1 MWPPRRA
8 HRYPL
13 ALPVRYRRRE
23 RGTWSDGLTRNISD
37 SGVLFAPAGPTL
49 VAGTV
54 LQFTIRLPA
63 AAPRRGATIRC
74 IGRVVRVTEG
84 ECGTPTVM
92 AVTIDKSRLAQ
103 TQE

>member
-1 MWPPRRA
+1 
-8 HRYPL
+8 
-13 ALPVRYRRRE
+13 
-23 RGTWSDGLTRNISD
+23 
-37 SGVLFAPAGPTL
+37 
-49 VAGTV
+49 
-54 LQFTIRLPA
+54 LPA
-63 AAPRRGATIRC
+63 AAPRGGATIRC